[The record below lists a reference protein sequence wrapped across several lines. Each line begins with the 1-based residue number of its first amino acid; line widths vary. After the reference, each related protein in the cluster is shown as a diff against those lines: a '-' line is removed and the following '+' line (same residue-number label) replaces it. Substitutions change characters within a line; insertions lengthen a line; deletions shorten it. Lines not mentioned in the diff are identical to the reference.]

1 VTQDRF
7 AQRLAYY
14 HAEINEIHAFREGNG
29 RAHELFLCQLAL
41 DAGYGLGWTA
51 VEAEENIN
59 AAAVTHKGDLGPMA
73 RILSD
78 ITKAAR
84 G

>member
-1 VTQDRF
+1 V
-7 AQRLAYY
+7 L
-14 HAEINEIHAFREGNG
+14 N
-29 RAHELFLCQLAL
+29 ELFLCQLAL
-41 DAGYGLGWTA
+41 DAGYGLDWTA
-51 VEAEENIN
+51 VEAEENN
-59 AAAVTHKGDLGPMA
+59 AAAVTHRGDLGPLA